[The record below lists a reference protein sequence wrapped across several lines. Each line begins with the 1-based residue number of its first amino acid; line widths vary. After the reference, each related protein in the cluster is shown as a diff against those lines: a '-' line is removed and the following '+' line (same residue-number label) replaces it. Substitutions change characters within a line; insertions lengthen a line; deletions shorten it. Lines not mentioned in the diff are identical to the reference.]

1 MIFFW
6 CFIGFVILQRL
17 IELVIARRNEANMKA
32 KGAEEL
38 DEKGYK
44 FVVLMHVF
52 FFLSLIAE
60 KLFLQPAANA
70 LFYPFILFFL
80 MAQALRYWSIISL
93 GGFWNTKILI
103 LKGSKLIRKGPYK
116 FISHPN
122 YAAVITEIAVI
133 PLIFSCYITA
143 AAFSVLNIF
152 VLIRRIRIESDA
164 LRTLE
169 SN

>member
-1 MIFFW
+1 MFFW
-6 CFIGFVILQRL
+6 CFIGFVVIQRL
-17 IELVIARRNEANMKA
+17 IELVIARRNEANLKS

-38 DEKGYK
+38 DEGGYK
-44 FVVLMHVF
+44 YIVLMHVF
-52 FFLSLIAE
+52 FFLSLICE
-60 KLFLQPAANA
+60 KFLINPAANT
-70 LFYPFILFFL
+70 FFFPFIGLFL
-80 MAQALRYWSIISL
+80 IAQIVRYWSIISL
-93 GGFWNTKILI
+93 GEFWNTKILI

-143 AAFSVLNIF
+143 AVFSVLNIF
-152 VLIRRIRIESDA
+152 VLIRRIRIESDT

-169 SN
+169 SH